1 MTPSLTSTKTGAQQ
15 FLEMYEGLRTNFN
28 VRTIWLQVTAPV
40 KWEPSISKNIQFIDS
55 IIQAARA
62 NGLVVGIYTNAY
74 DWRQITNEWIGA
86 NNTLLW
92 YWNVFGSGA
101 MAESPS
107 DFKDYRAFGP
117 WQSPSCKQFG
127 QQESVCG
134 QTLNR
139 DIIVANPYAKPAAAP
154 ADDKIQI
161 GGYI

>member
-92 YWNVFGSGA
+92 YLRA
-101 MAESPS
+101 MELI
-107 DFKDYRAFGP
+107 Y
-117 WQSPSCKQFG
+117 
-127 QQESVCG
+127 
-134 QTLNR
+134 
-139 DIIVANPYAKPAAAP
+139 Y
-154 ADDKIQI
+154 
-161 GGYI
+161 